1 MNLNKYISILLTEIS
16 KRQKIQLVTIQNGID
31 GKVYKKY
38 NLKLEDNLNWIEFK
52 SKRELVQYLMT
63 IK

>member
-1 MNLNKYISILLTEIS
+1 MSILLTEIS

-38 NLKLEDNLNWIEFK
+38 NLKLEDNLDWIEFK

>member
-1 MNLNKYISILLTEIS
+1 MNLNKYMSILLTEIS

-38 NLKLEDNLNWIEFK
+38 NLKLEDNLDWIEFK

>member
-38 NLKLEDNLNWIEFK
+38 NLKLEDNLDWIEFK